1 MISSL
6 SNRDSNFVGF
16 LRKILLFWHRFNRI
30 QILEPFSVC
39 QKNMNSDPQRNWS
52 LCTLSQPH
60 ERPTKTNITCRFF
73 CFLTLFTLHFKML
86 FPFQH
91 ISALD
96 SFSARA
102 VLVQCLIRGDIY
114 YFKLSL
120 AFHES
125 MSPNNISCI
134 LLLIILL
141 NINFYRGNIL
151 VTNKHFLP
159 TQTSVAIPQT

>member
-16 LRKILLFWHRFNRI
+16 LRKILFWHRLNRI

-73 CFLTLFTLHFKML
+73 CFLTLFTLHFKTL